1 MYSIDHGFENNNKRQ
16 IGPFKF
22 QFIDSIYKKL
32 NNMEDQTPYIYNSM
46 SYILRN
52 MKNKTKII
60 SSHAIGILIP
70 IGEIELPLL
79 GFCRLLFS
87 FPYIVFDSRMICKMI
102 TCNYF
107 DSWKKDYN
115 THAIITRKFYVPG
128 FHYPANFVMYIW
140 LMN

>member
-1 MYSIDHGFENNNKRQ
+1 MIDPHSR
-16 IGPFKF
+16 
-22 QFIDSIYKKL
+22 
-32 NNMEDQTPYIYNSM
+32 TPYNTKNFR
-46 SYILRN
+46 L
-52 MKNKTKII
+52 MKYKMDVKYWPRVWEQYRTMTACHTLYATWKTRLKMI

-87 FPYIVFDSRMICKMI
+87 FPYIVFDSRIICKMI

-128 FHYPANFVMYIW
+128 FHYPADFICR
-140 LMN
+140 